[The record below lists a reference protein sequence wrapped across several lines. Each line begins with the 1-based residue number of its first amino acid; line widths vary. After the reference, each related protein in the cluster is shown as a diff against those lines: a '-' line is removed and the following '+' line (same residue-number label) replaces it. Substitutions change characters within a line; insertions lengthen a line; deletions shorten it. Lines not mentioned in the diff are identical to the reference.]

1 MATICS
7 RDLFPELVMT
17 VNSTRFPEESRRVE
31 PSNRKPAWE
40 RRRSAPAESYGGT
53 GRAELNQKWF
63 AGETGPKAGW
73 ACPAKTMRERSA
85 RLMAIETALRNS
97 VERNQAFLI
106 SGSGA
111 VRTWLNHNCSESRPG
126 PVSWAAAGESFCKRS
141 KYSASSVLIK

>member
-73 ACPAKTMRERSA
+73 ACPAKTIRDKSA
-85 RLMAIETALRNS
+85 RLIAIEMALRNS
-97 VERNQAFLI
+97 VERNQAFLY
-106 SGSGA
+106 SASNA
-111 VRTWLNHNCSESRPG
+111 VGTWLNHTNSESRPV
-126 PVSWAAAGESFCKRS
+126 PASWATAGVSFCSRS
-141 KYSASSVLIK
+141 KYSASRTSIK